1 MFALMGRNQAP
12 QIATTKCRLESRD
25 WRSLDQSKSIKTVE
39 DLNSVQ
45 FVRRSVTI
53 ADVVLI
59 GRHQATKLGQRIADS
74 NRVIGIRCIKQNH

>member
-12 QIATTKCRLESRD
+12 QVVTANCRLESRD

-39 DLNSVQ
+39 DLNCQ
-45 FVRRSVTI
+45 IVRTI
-53 ADVVLI
+53 ADAVLI